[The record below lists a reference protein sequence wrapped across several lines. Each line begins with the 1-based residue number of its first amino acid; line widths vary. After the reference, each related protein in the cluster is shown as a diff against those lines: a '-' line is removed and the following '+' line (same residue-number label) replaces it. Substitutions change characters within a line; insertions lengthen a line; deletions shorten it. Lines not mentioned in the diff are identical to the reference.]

1 MAESDTSQYEATLQ
15 SVVAYIIEKVS
26 EDERLKDALQAG
38 NVEDIE
44 QEVRSF
50 LEDNAEKERLMQ
62 LETT

>member
-50 LEDNAEKERLMQ
+50 LEDNAEKER
-62 LETT
+62 

>member
-62 LETT
+62 LETI